1 MIYLIRHGQSAFN
14 AAYTGSGDPM
24 IWDARLTA
32 KGISQAIRAADDVA
46 ALNFELV
53 ITSPLTRALETTEH
67 LFSGSR
73 PVAVVPGIREWQGHS
88 CDVGRAPALLQK
100 EFPDL
105 DFSHLEEV
113 WWHQAEPN
121 DVGVPV
127 EPHDIFKA
135 RVEATI
141 SDIADID
148 ARSIGVV
155 CHGYVIEAL
164 TGEHPDNCG
173 IVEYLSK

>member
-32 KGISQAIRAADDVA
+32 KGISQAIRAADEVA
-46 ALNFELV
+46 KLNVELV
-53 ITSPLTRALETTEH
+53 VTSPLTRALETTEH
-67 LFSGSR
+67 LFSGSL
-73 PVAVVPGIREWQGHS
+73 PVAVVPGIREAQEHS
-88 CDVGRAPALLQK
+88 CDIGRAPAVLQQ

-105 DFSHLEEV
+105 DFSHLEDI

-121 DVGVPV
+121 ANGVIV
-127 EPHDIFKA
+127 EPRDLFIE
-135 RVEATI
+135 RVQATI
-141 SDIADID
+141 SDICDIE
-148 ARSIGVV
+148 AEGIAVV
-155 CHGYVIEAL
+155 CHGHVIEAL

-173 IVEYLSK
+173 IVVYKG